1 MPVKVYYLDDEI
13 DLLSVFIDTFESS
26 NVQVSTFDDPEKA
39 IHAVN
44 TTPPDIFF
52 IDYRLPNMTGIV
64 VALRIQVDIPIVL
77 ITADSNVANDPQTK
91 ILVKAIFAKPF
102 QLQKW
107 KNSLRRIQTKF
118 NYEIFF

>member
-13 DLLSVFIDTFESS
+13 DLLSVFTDTFESS

-52 IDYRLPNMTGIV
+52 IDYRLPNMTGID

-77 ITADSNVANDPQTK
+77 LTADSNVANDPQTK
-91 ILVKAIFAKPF
+91 ILFKAIFAKPF
-102 QLQKW
+102 PVAEME
-107 KNSLRRIQTKF
+107 KF
-118 NYEIFF
+118 IESYTNKV